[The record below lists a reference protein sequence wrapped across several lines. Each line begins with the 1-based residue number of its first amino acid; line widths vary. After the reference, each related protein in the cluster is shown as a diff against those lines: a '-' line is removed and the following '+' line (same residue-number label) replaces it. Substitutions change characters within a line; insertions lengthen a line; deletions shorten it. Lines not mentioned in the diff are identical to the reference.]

1 MTSSSSSTSE
11 TKTQVDSGASS
22 LPLPA
27 PTSLWR
33 TLLGAGIASGLG
45 YGFYRL
51 LQTISQHLPAIPV
64 NAAPIARS
72 LSLVVRYFLVGSI
85 ALMAFMFAAVG
96 LGLLAYSA
104 QLLIQRVVPPTNT

>member
-1 MTSSSSSTSE
+1 MTSSSSSPQTE
-11 TKTQVDSGASS
+11 NPIENGSS
-22 LPLPA
+22 TALPES
-27 PTSLWR
+27 TSLWR

-64 NAAPIARS
+64 DVAPIARS

-96 LGLLAYSA
+96 LGLLAYSG
-104 QLLIQRVVPPTNT
+104 QLLIQRLVPTPKN

>member
-1 MTSSSSSTSE
+1 MTSSSSTPE
-11 TKTQVDSGASS
+11 PETQVDSGSPS
-22 LPLPA
+22 IPLPA
-27 PTSLWR
+27 PTSFWK

-64 NAAPIARS
+64 DAAPIARS

-96 LGLLAYSA
+96 LGLLAYSV
-104 QLLIQRVVPPTNT
+104 QVLIQRLVPASKN

>member
-1 MTSSSSSTSE
+1 MTSSSNPEPETTIDSGLSST
-11 TKTQVDSGASS
+11 
-22 LPLPA
+22 PLPA
-27 PTSLWR
+27 PTSLWK
-33 TLLGAGIASGLG
+33 TILGAGIASGLG

-64 NAAPIARS
+64 DATPIARS

-104 QLLIQRVVPPTNT
+104 QLLIQRLAPTPQN